1 MLRRLWTYRDLLIS
15 MTRNQYLVRYRQS
28 FLGLAWAVL
37 PPLATLGAGALV
49 FHHVMGIQSGRFPY
63 ALVTMAALVPWT
75 FFANSLTLGVPIIT
89 VAEPIVTRLPFPR
102 AILPLSV
109 IGTSFIDLVISGAI
123 FLVFALAYGVGVP
136 FTATW
141 VLLLVLVEA
150 ALVTGVTLLA
160 SALNAFARDV
170 RLAIPIAVQIW
181 LFLTPVL
188 YPLKTV
194 PQRLRMLYL
203 LNPMTG
209 IVESFRRVLVYGQRP
224 EPGLILA
231 TLAGTAIVV
240 ILGWWYFRATEGR
253 FADVL

>member
-1 MLRRLWTYRDLLIS
+1 MRQWDRAGCRRSGHQLRV
-15 MTRNQYLVRYRQS
+15 TRNTR
-28 FLGLAWAVL
+28 
-37 PPLATLGAGALV
+37 
-49 FHHVMGIQSGRFPY
+49 
-63 ALVTMAALVPWT
+63 AA
-75 FFANSLTLGVPIIT
+75 
-89 VAEPIVTRLPFPR
+89 FPR

-194 PQRLRMLYL
+194 PQRLR
-203 LNPMTG
+203 
-209 IVESFRRVLVYGQRP
+209 I
-224 EPGLILA
+224 ILA
-231 TLAGTAIVV
+231 
-240 ILGWWYFRATEGR
+240 RDS
-253 FADVL
+253 FAAHPPRV